1 MLHRAMNK
9 MRETLGMNG
18 AVKTVMITTTRPAY
32 RPQPIDGR
40 SEVRSFSAILR
51 EFEERDSACR
61 DMMDEMRE
69 SIRAYN

>member
-18 AVKTVMITTTRPAY
+18 TVKTALITTTRPAY

-40 SEVRSFSAILR
+40 TEVRPFSAILR
-51 EFEERDSACR
+51 EYEERDSDCR
-61 DMMDEMRE
+61 SMVKEMRE

>member
-18 AVKTVMITTTRPAY
+18 TVKTAMITTTRPAY

-40 SEVRSFSAILR
+40 NEVRPFSAILR
-51 EFEERDSACR
+51 EYEERDSDCR
-61 DMMDEMRE
+61 SMVKEMRD

>member
-18 AVKTVMITTTRPAY
+18 TVKTAMITTTRPAY

-40 SEVRSFSAILR
+40 SEVRPFSAILR
-51 EFEERDSACR
+51 EYEERDSDCR
-61 DMMDEMRE
+61 SMVKEMRE

>member
-18 AVKTVMITTTRPAY
+18 TVKTAMITTTRPAY

-40 SEVRSFSAILR
+40 SEVRPFSAILR
-51 EFEERDSACR
+51 EYEERDSACR

>member
-18 AVKTVMITTTRPAY
+18 TVKTAMITTTRPAY

-40 SEVRSFSAILR
+40 TEVRPFSAILR
-51 EFEERDSACR
+51 EYEERDSDCR
-61 DMMDEMRE
+61 SMVREMRE

>member
-1 MLHRAMNK
+1 MLHKAMNK

-18 AVKTVMITTTRPAY
+18 TVKTAMITTTRPAY

-40 SEVRSFSAILR
+40 SEVRPFSAILR
-51 EFEERDSACR
+51 EYEERDSDCR
-61 DMMDEMRE
+61 SMVREMRD

>member
-1 MLHRAMNK
+1 MLHKAMNK

-18 AVKTVMITTTRPAY
+18 TVKTAMITTTRPAY

-40 SEVRSFSAILR
+40 SEVRPFSAILR
-51 EFEERDSACR
+51 EYEERDSDCR
-61 DMMDEMRE
+61 SMVKEMRE

>member
-18 AVKTVMITTTRPAY
+18 TVKTAMITTTRPAY

-40 SEVRSFSAILR
+40 TEVRPFSAILR
-51 EFEERDSACR
+51 EYEERDSDCR
-61 DMMDEMRE
+61 SMVKEMRE

>member
-9 MRETLGMNG
+9 MRETLGING
-18 AVKTVMITTTRPAY
+18 TVKTAMITTTRPAY

-40 SEVRSFSAILR
+40 SEVRPFSAILR
-51 EFEERDSACR
+51 EYEERDSDCR
-61 DMMDEMRE
+61 SMVREMRE

>member
-18 AVKTVMITTTRPAY
+18 TVKTAMITTTRPAY

-40 SEVRSFSAILR
+40 SEVRPFSAILR
-51 EFEERDSACR
+51 EYEERDSDCR
-61 DMMDEMRE
+61 SMVREMRE

>member
-18 AVKTVMITTTRPAY
+18 TVKTAMITTTRPAY

-40 SEVRSFSAILR
+40 SEVRPFSAILR
-51 EFEERDSACR
+51 EYEERESDCR
-61 DMMDEMRE
+61 SMVREMRE

>member
-1 MLHRAMNK
+1 MLHKAMNK

-18 AVKTVMITTTRPAY
+18 TVKTAMITTTRPAY

-40 SEVRSFSAILR
+40 TEVRPFSAILR
-51 EFEERDSACR
+51 EYEERDSDCR
-61 DMMDEMRE
+61 SMVREMRE

>member
-18 AVKTVMITTTRPAY
+18 TVKTAMITTTRPAY

-40 SEVRSFSAILR
+40 TEVRPFSAILR
-51 EFEERDSACR
+51 EYEERDSDCR
-61 DMMDEMRE
+61 SMVDEMRE

>member
-18 AVKTVMITTTRPAY
+18 TVKTAMITTTRPAY
-32 RPQPIDGR
+32 RPPHIDGR
-40 SEVRSFSAILR
+40 REVRPFSAILR
-51 EFEERDSACR
+51 EYEERDSDCR
-61 DMMDEMRE
+61 SMVKEMRE

>member
-18 AVKTVMITTTRPAY
+18 TVKTAMITTTRPAY

-40 SEVRSFSAILR
+40 SEVRPFSAILR
-51 EFEERDSACR
+51 EYEERDSDCR
-61 DMMDEMRE
+61 SMVREMRD
-69 SIRAYN
+69 SIRTYN